1 MNSPNEADDLQHHM
15 ADDDVRNEMSSMA
28 GEMPADKLADKFDA
42 NATDKATDHA
52 ANQAALK
59 PLTLLICALGGEGGG
74 VLTGW
79 LAEVARRCDFP
90 AQATSVPGVAQ
101 RTGAT
106 TYYVEIWPQ
115 PRSAMG
121 DARPVFS
128 LSPVPGALDAVIASE
143 LLEAARCACNGL
155 PSPDRTLFMASDTRA
170 LTNAERSH
178 PGDGRLDRDALRD
191 IVQSASRTLHVF
203 DMQAIARQH
212 GTVVS
217 AVMLGAIAGSGVF
230 PFPRDA
236 YEAVVQ
242 DGGRGA
248 QASLAGFNAA
258 YGLVA
263 EGQVGSERRPS
274 PTSPAELT
282 PSTTPAAFPPEL
294 AEMPA
299 VVADI
304 AALGH
309 ARCCEYQ
316 DRRYGSEYLQRLRQ
330 VLEAERAADPEGKH
344 AFAASRELARW
355 LALWMCYD
363 DIARVAHLKSRQAR
377 AERVRR
383 EARAG
388 DRDLLHVHDY
398 FKPGIP
404 EIAGLLPPWLAERV
418 TDWGRKQEA
427 ERGEP
432 WALPLKLASH
442 TVSGTLLLRLLA
454 SLRWLRRASSR
465 YAQEQALI
473 DEWLSAVIDGLRA
486 GWPLGH
492 EVAACGRLVK
502 GYGSTNER
510 GKATLLHLLRQVA
523 RADRGSADERAA
535 QVRNGL
541 DAALADDTGK
551 ALDRVLAEAGAAPRP
566 VREQPIRWMPTAI
579 RRGVK

>member
-1 MNSPNEADDLQHHM
+1 MSSPNPSGDLPHDM
-15 ADDDVRNEMSSMA
+15 ADDDVMNEVS
-28 GEMPADKLADKFDA
+28 GTADKFA
-42 NATDKATDHA
+42 GKATDSA
-52 ANQAALK
+52 ADSATDSATHQAALK

-106 TYYVEIWPQ
+106 TYYLEVWPQ
-115 PRSAMG
+115 SRSVMG
-121 DARPVFS
+121 EARPVFS

-155 PSPDRTLFMASDTRA
+155 PSPDRTLFIASDTRA

-178 PGDGRLDRDALRD
+178 PGDGRLDRDELRN
-191 IVQSASRTLHVF
+191 IVQSASRALHVF

-236 YEAVVQ
+236 YEAVIQ

-258 YGLVA
+258 YAMVA
-263 EGQVGSERRPS
+263 EGQFAGEPGHAGT
-274 PTSPAELT
+274 PPAEMT
-282 PSTTPAAFPPEL
+282 PSIQRENLPTELADMPAA
-294 AEMPA
+294 
-299 VVADI
+299 VADI
-304 AALGH
+304 VALGH
-309 ARCCEYQ
+309 ARCCDYQ
-316 DRRYGSEYLQRLRQ
+316 DRRYGSQYLQRVRQ
-330 VLEAERAADPEGKH
+330 VLDTERAADPEGKH
-344 AFAASRELARW
+344 GFEASRELARW

-388 DRDLLHVHDY
+388 DRDLLYVHDY

-418 TDWGRKQEA
+418 IDWGRKQEA

-473 DEWLSAVIDGLRA
+473 DEWLRAVIDGLRD

-523 RADRGSADERAA
+523 RADRDTADERAA
-535 QVRNGL
+535 QVRKGL

-579 RRGVK
+579 RREMK